1 MAEAKD
7 KRIFLIDGHALVFKM
22 YYALLRRPMVN
33 SKGVDTSILYG
44 FTKYLLEL
52 IDRQKP
58 EYLAVAFDPPGGSFR
73 NKLYPAYKANRDAT
87 PQLVIDALDPLCEIC
102 RAMDIPVLM
111 IPGFEAD
118 DVVGSMAK
126 RAEREGLKVYM
137 VTPDKDYGQL
147 VSPNIYQYKP
157 PKSGSDPEIL
167 DCAAVCA
174 KYGIDRTEQ
183 VIDMLAICGDA
194 SDNVPGVKGVGEVG
208 AGKLIRSY
216 GSLEGIYE
224 HIDEL
229 SPRQKQMFEEARD
242 HIDLSKVLVTIKTD
256 IEIDVPTE
264 SMAMDGQMEKRI
276 CELFDLY
283 EFGSLKRYLNSFRIK
298 DIHEETKPRK
308 NDVPFREVSAEE
320 ICRAA
325 TVSGCCAIV
334 PDGKDSLAIAVPDG
348 KDSLAVAVPDGK
360 DSMAVAVQDG
370 KGAITAAVP
379 DGKEMMVAK
388 GDRGLFEECLNNPDL
403 KVYCCD
409 IKEWLK
415 DNCIAGTLM
424 DCSLMDYVNNPEKSH
439 RFDSL
444 VSSLLGVE
452 LKPKEANPTLF
463 GEEESEEDDGKGALL
478 ACAATLQLG
487 RLLEAE
493 LARQGLS
500 DVYLKIEEPLIRV
513 LAKME
518 KDGVKM
524 DLDSLRSFAAGLREE
539 VQQREEK
546 IRAMAG
552 NPNLNISSP
561 KQIAALLYDELQLL
575 QRKKKGNDS
584 TDEETLLSIEDR
596 HPIVRE
602 ILEFRA
608 AKKLLS
614 TYIEPFPGY
623 ISRSDGKIHTCFNQ
637 ALTAT
642 GRLSSSNPNLQNI
655 PIRSERGKE
664 IRKAF
669 VPSREGGVI
678 MSADYSQ
685 IELRIMA
692 HLSQDR
698 HLIEAFNSG
707 LDVHKATAAKIFG
720 IDSSEV
726 SAEQRRIAKTANF
739 GIMYGIS
746 AFGLSQRLSCSRAE
760 AKQIID
766 DYFESF
772 PAIRSFIED
781 TLTAARENGYVETIF
796 GRRRFVPDVNSRNG
810 TVRALAERNAVNAP
824 IQGTSADI
832 IKMAMAGVD
841 RRLSEAGLKSRMV
854 LQIHDELLFDALE
867 EEIDTLKAIV
877 VEEMEN
883 VVRLSVPLTVECD
896 YGKNWLEAH

>member
-264 SMAMDGQMEKRI
+264 SMAMDGQVEKRI

-325 TVSGCCAIV
+325 IVSGCCAI
-334 PDGKDSLAIAVPDG
+334 VPDG

-360 DSMAVAVQDG
+360 DSLAV
-370 KGAITAAVP
+370 AVP

-388 GDRGLFEECLNNPDL
+388 GDRGWFEECLNNPDL

>member
-264 SMAMDGQMEKRI
+264 SMAMDGQVEKRI

-325 TVSGCCAIV
+325 IVSGCCAIV
-334 PDGKDSLAIAVPDG
+334 PDGKDSLAVAVPDG
-348 KDSLAVAVPDGK
+348 KNSLAVAVPDGK
-360 DSMAVAVQDG
+360 NSLAV
-370 KGAITAAVP
+370 AVP

-388 GDRGLFEECLNNPDL
+388 GDRMLFRECLDNPAI

-452 LKPKEANPTLF
+452 LKPKETNPTLF
-463 GEEESEEDDGKGALL
+463 GEDESEEDDGKGALL

>member
-264 SMAMDGQMEKRI
+264 SMAMDGQVEKRI

-325 TVSGCCAIV
+325 IVSGCCAI
-334 PDGKDSLAIAVPDG
+334 VPDG

-360 DSMAVAVQDG
+360 DSLAV
-370 KGAITAAVP
+370 AVP

-388 GDRGLFEECLNNPDL
+388 GDRMLFRECLDNPAI

-463 GEEESEEDDGKGALL
+463 GEDESEEDDGKGALL

>member
-264 SMAMDGQMEKRI
+264 SMAMDGQVEKRI

-325 TVSGCCAIV
+325 IVSGCCAIV
-334 PDGKDSLAIAVPDG
+334 PDGKDSLAVAVPDG
-348 KDSLAVAVPDGK
+348 KNSLAVAVPDGK
-360 DSMAVAVQDG
+360 NSLAV
-370 KGAITAAVP
+370 AVP

-388 GDRGLFEECLNNPDL
+388 GDRMLFRECLDNPDL

-463 GEEESEEDDGKGALL
+463 GEDESEEDDGKGALL

>member
-264 SMAMDGQMEKRI
+264 SMAMDGQVEKRI

-334 PDGKDSLAIAVPDG
+334 PEGKDSLAVAVPDG

-360 DSMAVAVQDG
+360 NSLAVAVPEG
-370 KGAITAAVP
+370 E
-379 DGKEMMVAK
+379 EMMVAK

-463 GEEESEEDDGKGALL
+463 GEDESEEDDGKGALL

-493 LARQGLS
+493 LARHGLS

>member
-264 SMAMDGQMEKRI
+264 SMAMDGQVEKRI

-325 TVSGCCAIV
+325 IVSGCCAI
-334 PDGKDSLAIAVPDG
+334 VPDG

-360 DSMAVAVQDG
+360 DSLAVA
-370 KGAITAAVP
+370 
-379 DGKEMMVAK
+379 M
-388 GDRGLFEECLNNPDL
+388 GDRMLFRECLDNPAI

-452 LKPKEANPTLF
+452 LKPKETNPTLF
-463 GEEESEEDDGKGALL
+463 GEDESEEDDGKGALL

>member
-264 SMAMDGQMEKRI
+264 SMAMDGQVEKRI

-298 DIHEETKPRK
+298 DIHEEAKPRK

-325 TVSGCCAIV
+325 TVSGCCAI
-334 PDGKDSLAIAVPDG
+334 VPDG

-452 LKPKEANPTLF
+452 LKPKEVNPTLF
-463 GEEESEEDDGKGALL
+463 GEDESEEDDGKGALL

-546 IRAMAG
+546 IRAIAG

>member
-264 SMAMDGQMEKRI
+264 SMAMDGQVEKRI

-334 PDGKDSLAIAVPDG
+334 PDGKN
-348 KDSLAVAVPDGK
+348 SLAVAVPE
-360 DSMAVAVQDG
+360 
-370 KGAITAAVP
+370 
-379 DGKEMMVAK
+379 GKEMMVAK

-463 GEEESEEDDGKGALL
+463 GEDESEEDDGKGALL

>member
-264 SMAMDGQMEKRI
+264 SMAMDGQVEKRI
-276 CELFDLY
+276 CELFDFY

-334 PDGKDSLAIAVPDG
+334 PEGKN
-348 KDSLAVAVPDGK
+348 SLAVAVPE
-360 DSMAVAVQDG
+360 
-370 KGAITAAVP
+370 
-379 DGKEMMVAK
+379 GKEMMVAM
-388 GDRGLFEECLNNPDL
+388 GDRVLFEECLNNPDL

-452 LKPKEANPTLF
+452 LKPKETNPTLF
-463 GEEESEEDDGKGALL
+463 GEDESEEDDGKGALL

>member
-264 SMAMDGQMEKRI
+264 SMAMDGQVEKRI

-334 PDGKDSLAIAVPDG
+334 PDGKDSLAVAVPDG
-348 KDSLAVAVPDGK
+348 KDSLAV
-360 DSMAVAVQDG
+360 
-370 KGAITAAVP
+370 AVP

>member
-264 SMAMDGQMEKRI
+264 SMAMDGQVEKRI

-334 PDGKDSLAIAVPDG
+334 PDGKDSLA
-348 KDSLAVAVPDGK
+348 VAVP
-360 DSMAVAVQDG
+360 DG

-379 DGKEMMVAK
+379 DGKEMMVAM
-388 GDRGLFEECLNNPDL
+388 GDRVLFEECLNNPDL

-463 GEEESEEDDGKGALL
+463 GEDESEEDDGKGALL

>member
-174 KYGIDRTEQ
+174 KYGIDRPEQ

-264 SMAMDGQMEKRI
+264 SMAMDGQVEKRI
-276 CELFDLY
+276 CELFDFY

-334 PDGKDSLAIAVPDG
+334 PDGKN
-348 KDSLAVAVPDGK
+348 SLAVAVPE
-360 DSMAVAVQDG
+360 
-370 KGAITAAVP
+370 
-379 DGKEMMVAK
+379 GKEMMVAK

-452 LKPKEANPTLF
+452 LKPKEVNPTLF
-463 GEEESEEDDGKGALL
+463 GEDESEEDDGKGALL

>member
-264 SMAMDGQMEKRI
+264 SMAMDGQVEKRI
-276 CELFDLY
+276 CELFDFY

-298 DIHEETKPRK
+298 DIHEDTKPRK

-334 PDGKDSLAIAVPDG
+334 PEGKDSLAVAVPDG

-360 DSMAVAVQDG
+360 NSLAVAV
-370 KGAITAAVP
+370 P
-379 DGKEMMVAK
+379 EGKEMMVAK

-463 GEEESEEDDGKGALL
+463 GEDESEEDDGKGALL

-487 RLLEAE
+487 RLLETE

-552 NPNLNISSP
+552 NPNLNISST